1 MSWWSEEFRSL
12 KIHSNIE
19 KGGSWGTK
27 KPPKLRLHT
36 ISLVVTHFPAYIS
49 ITFFYYNRSILL
61 HHKQNI
67 IFICFQT
74 FFNKLDFHQKERFCF
89 ILGKKIICTTKEQE
103 ILHRIWR
110 LLSQS
115 SIKQE
120 YRALSH
126 SVQNKEKEVC
136 SPITTRGYLTIIE
149 TSAEFSLHG
158 RCNLEFS

>member
-1 MSWWSEEFRSL
+1 MRNKKTPKIKTSYNSISCNSFSSL
-12 KIHSNIE
+12 
-19 KGGSWGTK
+19 
-27 KPPKLRLHT
+27 
-36 ISLVVTHFPAYIS
+36 HFYYIFLLQQKHS
-49 ITFFYYNRSILL
+49 ITSQTEHHFYLL
-61 HHKQNI
+61 PD
-67 IFICFQT
+67 FS
-74 FFNKLDFHQKERFCF
+74 NKLDFHQKERFCF